1 MRMSGENES
10 LHSLLVHYSR
20 CTRGSSAEAAR
31 QLSVAWL
38 GLIRAPAATHAKDGD
53 ILRDD
58 LGAGVEEVHGGLV
71 PLEIVLRPTKRT
83 PAALHK
89 NLNDRAVNQ
98 NSHVQ
103 ALAGEHLE
111 GGHSRRR
118 YASWHRTA
126 RPDAPLNGSTSIGCG
141 INGSEGY

>member
-10 LHSLLVHYSR
+10 QISFMVHSFTLHPSLL
-20 CTRGSSAEAAR
+20 G

-38 GLIRAPAATHAKDGD
+38 GLVRAPAASHAKDGD

-58 LGAGVEEVHGGLV
+58 LAAAGAEEVNGGLV

-89 NLNDRAVNQ
+89 DLNDRAVNQ

-103 ALAGEHLE
+103 ALAYEHLE
-111 GGHSRRR
+111 GGHSR
-118 YASWHRTA
+118 W
-126 RPDAPLNGSTSIGCG
+126 
-141 INGSEGY
+141 